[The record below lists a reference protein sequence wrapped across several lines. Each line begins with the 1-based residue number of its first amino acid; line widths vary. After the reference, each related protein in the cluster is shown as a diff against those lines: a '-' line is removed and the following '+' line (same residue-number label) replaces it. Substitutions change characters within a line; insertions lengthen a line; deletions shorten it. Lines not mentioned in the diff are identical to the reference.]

1 MPINGFCLSEKE
13 VGRRPWLFCTP
24 TLLGVNPLAGGTQS
38 FKISAD
44 GGLVFFA
51 EALDAA
57 AADGLAHALRQPR
70 PLRLVDSLRHRMSK
84 GLPGQ
89 GLDIAV
95 HGGGGGSI
103 LI

>member
-24 TLLGVNPLAGGTQS
+24 MLLGVNPLAGGTQP
-38 FKISAD
+38 FEISAD
-44 GGLVFFA
+44 GGLVLFA
-51 EALDAA
+51 EVLDAA

-70 PLRLVDSLRHRMSK
+70 PLRLVDSLRRRLSESF
-84 GLPGQ
+84 PGQ
-89 GLDIAV
+89 TLDIAV

-103 LI
+103 